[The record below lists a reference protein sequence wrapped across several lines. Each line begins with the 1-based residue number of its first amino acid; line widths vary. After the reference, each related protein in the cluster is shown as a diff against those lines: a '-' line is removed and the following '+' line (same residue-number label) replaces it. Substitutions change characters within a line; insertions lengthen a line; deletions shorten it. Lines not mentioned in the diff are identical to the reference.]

1 MDEPV
6 VIIGA
11 GPAGI
16 AAATVLAAAGLRPMV
31 IDEAGYPGGQIF
43 RRPRPELS
51 RSTSKLYGFDARRA
65 ARFRSEF
72 AALEPAI
79 DYRPSTQIWGACEG
93 KLHLAG
99 PAGPNV
105 QDWSHLIIA
114 AGAMDRLL
122 AVKGWT
128 SPGVYSLGAAQIALK
143 AEASLIGRSVIFV
156 GTGPLLY
163 LVAYQYAKAGAAV
176 AGVLE
181 TNTPFT
187 QIALLPALASGR
199 TAFAKGLFYIAA
211 LLARGVP
218 VMTGVTLLEILHG
231 ADDRVTG
238 VAYRW
243 RGGERVATCDSVA
256 IGHGLKAETQLA
268 DLLGLE
274 FSFDTAQ
281 RQWLPVCDHDGRS
294 SMANVYLAGDGLSI
308 RGSETAEASGRLAA
322 AAVLQDGGY
331 AVPIKLDRDRRKI
344 KTSARFR
351 KALDQAFPLPHG
363 VIAELPDDA
372 IVCRCEGVT
381 AGTIR
386 KTVETTGEAEINRV
400 KSFCRVGMGR
410 CQGRLCAASTAEVIA
425 VAGSVDIQAVGR
437 LRGQAPVKPLVLGD
451 LVRGAP

>member
-1 MDEPV
+1 MDGPLV
-6 VIIGA
+6 VIGA

-16 AAATVLAAAGLRPMV
+16 AAAAVLAAAGLRPVV
-31 IDEAGYPGGQIF
+31 IDEGSYPGGQIF

-51 RSTSKLYGFDARRA
+51 RSISELYGFDARRA
-65 ARFRSEF
+65 ARFRSDF

-79 DYRPSTQIWGACEG
+79 DYRPRTQIWGACDG

-99 PAGPNV
+99 AAGPTV

-122 AVKGWT
+122 PVKGWT
-128 SPGVYSLGAAQIALK
+128 SPGVYSLGGAQIALK
-143 AEASLIGRSVIFV
+143 AEASLIGRSVVFA

-163 LVAYQYAKAGAAV
+163 LVAYQYAKAGAVV
-176 AGVLE
+176 AAVLE

-199 TAFAKGLFYIAA
+199 SAFAKGLFYIAA

-218 VMTGVTLLEILHG
+218 VMTGVRLTEILRG
-231 ADDRVTG
+231 ADDRVSG

-243 RGGERVATCDSVA
+243 RGSDRVATCDGVA

-274 FSFDTAQ
+274 FCFDPAQ
-281 RQWLPVCDHDGRS
+281 RQWLPDSDHEGRS

-322 AAVLQDGGY
+322 AALLQDSGY
-331 AVPIKLDRDRRKI
+331 SRPAKMDRDRRAI
-344 KTSARFR
+344 ETTSRFR
-351 KALDQAFPLPHG
+351 KALDQAFPFPHG
-363 VIAELPDDA
+363 EVAALSDDVV
-372 IVCRCEGVT
+372 VCRCEGIT
-381 AGTIR
+381 AGAIR
-386 KTVETTGEAEINRV
+386 ETVVATGEAEINRI
-400 KSFCRVGMGR
+400 KAFCRVGMGR
-410 CQGRLCAASTAEVIA
+410 CQARLCGTAAAELIA
-425 VAGSVDIQAVGR
+425 AAGSVDIRAVGR
-437 LRGQAPVKPLVLGD
+437 LRGQAPVKPLALGD